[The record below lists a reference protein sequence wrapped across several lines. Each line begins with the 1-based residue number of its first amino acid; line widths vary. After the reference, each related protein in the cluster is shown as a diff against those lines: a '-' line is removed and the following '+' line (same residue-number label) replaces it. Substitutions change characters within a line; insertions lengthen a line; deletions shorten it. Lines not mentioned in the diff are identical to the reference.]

1 MSSRGG
7 EGDEGHLLI
16 EEDMGDVLSPEE
28 ISDLITKYSGHEIVK
43 NVLECASLE
52 ELNEKASIAN
62 DLLRPNLHRNHGL
75 N

>member
-7 EGDEGHLLI
+7 ERDEGHLLI

-43 NVLECASLE
+43 NVLELSL
-52 ELNEKASIAN
+52 I
-62 DLLRPNLHRNHGL
+62 HI
-75 N
+75 